1 MKKLQPI
8 ALTLMLLLPLFLST
22 TTWGSLV
29 ASPITGHA
37 GITLTLSDN
46 LGSAS
51 ASLNIGTIAFGTRQ
65 ITVGTHNLAASKGTL
80 SGDAIVTDAN
90 GEYQVTFNVPDLAAN
105 TYSIRVGG
113 RTTPFNL
120 TVPVLNPTAGQVGI
134 RLTVSGQYGVPNTNL
149 GAIQF
154 DTTEITQTAH
164 GLTVIK
170 GTLDAD
176 LKSIITDGAGDY
188 EAAFDVPDHIGGSVQ
203 VKVKDSQT
211 TAMGKGFDVVFQR
224 QQPEILLAHLFIGR
238 FLICC

>member
-113 RTTPFNL
+113 RTTPF
-120 TVPVLNPTAGQVGI
+120 
-134 RLTVSGQYGVPNTNL
+134 S
-149 GAIQF
+149 
-154 DTTEITQTAH
+154 
-164 GLTVIK
+164 
-170 GTLDAD
+170 
-176 LKSIITDGAGDY
+176 DGARSESNRG
-188 EAAFDVPDHIGGSVQ
+188 ASWHPLNGVGAVWCSQHKSGS
-203 VKVKDSQT
+203 DS
-211 TAMGKGFDVVFQR
+211 V
-224 QQPEILLAHLFIGR
+224 
-238 FLICC
+238 